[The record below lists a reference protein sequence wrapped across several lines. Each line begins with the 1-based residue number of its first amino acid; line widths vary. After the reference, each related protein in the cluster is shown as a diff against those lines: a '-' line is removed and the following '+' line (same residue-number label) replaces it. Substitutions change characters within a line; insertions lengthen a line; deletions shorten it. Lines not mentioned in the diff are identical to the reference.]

1 MPGSLPPLAPEW
13 APHEESF
20 HDIAR
25 IVSLA
30 TGFVLVP
37 VAVPGPDLARAL
49 GRWLSEAGHPLAV
62 YELNGDAQWEQLAGF
77 LLSQSPPPDGV
88 VMIIGPGEPPRGVSG
103 ALGLVNQARDAIVRA
118 LRRPL
123 LWCGP
128 RSFLNLTWQHAP
140 DFWSIRSVDHS
151 LHSNPATGGSSP
163 APVVRPAAVLPSVAA
178 VQPPSAQPVL
188 SAASSLP
195 APSQAAPAPPPPLPP
210 VADEHEDALVSE
222 AITQGDQVSAAILA
236 ARDVESALAGD
247 RPKDALRIV
256 DRQLTGSGAVPV
268 EMRQRLAVLRAR
280 ALGMLGRTE
289 EAISELD
296 AVLATKRLSPEVEL
310 DAVLERAHLA
320 VKTGDADGAEERFS
334 RALSLAAE
342 MGSKEGAIRARV
354 GLGEAAMLRGET
366 EEARS
371 RLSLAAVDAQKL
383 QDGRVLQ
390 TTRTALAQA
399 LTQSHDASTARRVA
413 GKSQLDQDLLHR
425 VHEAALSAD
434 LAGKRG
440 ALLGGIDPSLVAS
453 LPYGSGPASQ
463 LLMDLHE
470 LNRIVLLADGTRPL
484 EIWLRNATSL
494 AGSRPEAAVF
504 EEALAALGASPSVS
518 PGAPAKAAPPPPRA
532 VASASHPESLLASPE
547 SPLVV
552 LLCSLRDRPY
562 SNKLR
567 KHMTPLLRAGL
578 ARWWSLDQIAP
589 GEDVSGAVEEKIRE
603 ADVLVVLVS
612 ADLLADDQTM
622 AQVVRAH
629 LAGKRVVPLLVR
641 PAAWEHTP
649 LAPLQHLP
657 RDGRPISTRRDE
669 DQVWVEVA
677 DGLRRL
683 LSSMKRP

>member
-13 APHEESF
+13 TPHEGSF

-49 GRWLSEAGHPLAV
+49 GQWLSEAGHPLAV
-62 YELNGDAQWEQLAGF
+62 HELNGDAQWEQLAGF
-77 LLSQSPPPDGV
+77 LLSRSPPPDGV
-88 VMIIGPGEPPRGVSG
+88 VMVIGPGAPPRGVSG
-103 ALGLVNQARDAIVRA
+103 ALGLVNQARDAIVRT

-151 LHSNPATGGSSP
+151 LYSDPATGGSSP
-163 APVVRPAAVLPSVAA
+163 APVVRPAAVLPSVVAI
-178 VQPPSAQPVL
+178 QPPSAQPVR
-188 SAASSLP
+188 SRAAPSLP
-195 APSQAAPAPPPPLPP
+195 APSQAAPAPPPPPA
-210 VADEHEDALVSE
+210 ADEREDDLVDE
-222 AITQGDQVSAAILA
+222 AITQGDQVSAAILT
-236 ARDVESALAGD
+236 AREVESALAGG
-247 RPKDALRIV
+247 RAGDALRIV
-256 DRQLTGSGAVPV
+256 DRQLASSYAVPRH
-268 EMRQRLAVLRAR
+268 MQQRLAVLRAR
-280 ALGMLGRTE
+280 ALDMLGRTG

-320 VKTGDADGAEERFS
+320 ARLGDADGAEERFS

-342 MGSKEGAIRARV
+342 MGSNEGAIRARV

-371 RLSLAAVDAQKL
+371 SLSLAAVDAQKL
-383 QDGRVLQ
+383 QDGRVIQ
-390 TTRTALAQA
+390 ATRTALAQA
-399 LTQSHDASTARRVA
+399 LAQGHDASTARRVA
-413 GKSQLDQDLLHR
+413 GRPQLDQALIHR

-484 EIWLRNATSL
+484 EIWLRNAASL
-494 AGSRPEAAVF
+494 AGTRPEAAVF
-504 EEALAALGASPSVS
+504 EGALAALGASPPVS
-518 PGAPAKAAPPPPRA
+518 PGAAAKAAPAPQPA
-532 VASASHPESLLASPE
+532 GASAGHRESMREPTDP
-547 SPLVV
+547 PLVV
-552 LLCSLRDRPY
+552 VLCSQHDSSY
-562 SNKLR
+562 SEKLR
-567 KHMTPLLRAGL
+567 KHVTPLLRGRL
-578 ARWWSLDQIAP
+578 ARWWSLDQISP
-589 GEDVSGAVEEKIRE
+589 GEEVSGAIKEKVRE
-603 ADVLVVLVS
+603 ADVVLVLVS
-612 ADLLADDQTM
+612 PDLLADEETM
-622 AQVVRAH
+622 TQVDEAMRAS
-629 LAGKRVVPLLVR
+629 KRVVPVLTR
-641 PAAWEHTP
+641 PAVWKLTP
-649 LAPLQHLP
+649 LAHLQHVP
-657 RDGRPISTRRDE
+657 RNGRPISTWRDE
-669 DQVWVEVA
+669 DQAWAEVA
-677 DGLRRL
+677 NSLRHL